1 MGQEVSASWRLLRKE
16 AVLGKKDLSLKAYL
30 SDPVRY
36 ADVYNGSVFGGAQV
50 LDALQLEEAATVV
63 TKADGGAMLE
73 TTCDIAMRQKVG
85 GGMFALW
92 ILENQ
97 EEVDYG
103 MPVRI
108 LLREA
113 LEYDRQVKALKR
125 RNEAEY
131 RERHGGEIA
140 TGEYLYKVR
149 KSDRICPVC
158 TLVIYWGKHW
168 DGPRSLHEFLDFS
181 GYGECVAEEFKKLI
195 PEYPLHILNVNEEND
210 YSGFRTPLRT
220 VFELYA
226 RRADKGRFLDYV
238 NTHEEC
244 RHLDVE
250 IYGII
255 RELIG
260 IATLRKTQ
268 DKIEGEEKQDMWKAV
283 EDLIEDGRTEGRTEG
298 KLEKANQ
305 LISIIGNMMEKLHC
319 TLEEA
324 CEIAGQS
331 VEEYKQARELVSD

>member
-1 MGQEVSASWRLLRKE
+1 M
-16 AVLGKKDLSLKAYL
+16 
-30 SDPVRY
+30 RY

-50 LDALQLEEAATVV
+50 LDASQLEEAATVV

-73 TTCDIAMRQKVG
+73 TTCDIAMRQKEG
-85 GGMFALW
+85 GGLFALW

-103 MPVRI
+103 MSVRI

-125 RNEAEY
+125 RNGVEY
-131 RERHGGEIA
+131 REKHGGEIA
-140 TGEYLYKVR
+140 AGEYMYKVR
-149 KSDRICPVC
+149 KSDRIRPVC
-158 TLVIYWGKHW
+158 TLVIYWGRHW

-181 GYGECVAEEFKKLI
+181 GYNECVAEEFKKLI
-195 PEYPLHILNVNEEND
+195 PEYPLHILNLNEEND
-210 YSGFRTPLRT
+210 YSGFQTPLRT

-226 RRADKGRFLDYV
+226 CRSDKGRFLDYV

-244 RHLDVE
+244 RHLDLETYE
-250 IYGII
+250 IIK
-255 RELIG
+255 ELIG
-260 IATLRKTQ
+260 IAKLRKMW
-268 DKIEGEEKQDMWKAV
+268 DKLEGEEEQDMWKAV
-283 EDLIEDGRTEGRTEG
+283 EDLIEEGRAEGRTEGRTEA
-298 KLEKANQ
+298 KIEKANQ
-305 LISIIGNMMEKLHC
+305 LVSIIGNMMEKLHC

-331 VEEYKQARELVSD
+331 VEEYRQAKELLLL